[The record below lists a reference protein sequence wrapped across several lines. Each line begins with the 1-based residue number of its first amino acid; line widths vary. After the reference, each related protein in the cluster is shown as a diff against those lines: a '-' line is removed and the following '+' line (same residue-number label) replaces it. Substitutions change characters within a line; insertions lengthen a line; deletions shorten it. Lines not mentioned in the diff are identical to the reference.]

1 MSMSLAGSD
10 RCIMMTTTNKS
21 DKEWLAEFV
30 AELRR
35 KKLDQVA
42 DVLVEEIKKEHLEQE
57 E

>member
-1 MSMSLAGSD
+1 MSLEGSD